1 MAFSAAEKAKIRKWL
16 GYSPIFQGQY
26 PALDAA
32 IIAVQSIADGGTL
45 ADSETEDLIQGYLT
59 ELDQIDTRLEE
70 LRDQMEASVV
80 DEVKADSARAM
91 LAVYKEGRRFVGHI
105 ADALGALP
113 ARDVFSPKRMN
124 FYPRFP

>member
-1 MAFSAAEKAKIRKWL
+1 MAFSAAEKAKVRKWL
-16 GYSPIFQGQY
+16 GYSPLFRDQY
-26 PALDAA
+26 PGIDQA
-32 IIAVQSIADGGTL
+32 IIAVQSVADGGTL

-59 ELDQIDTRLEE
+59 ELDQIETRLEE
-70 LRDQMEASVV
+70 LRDQMEASSV

-105 ADALGALP
+105 CDALGASP
-113 ARDVFSPKRMN
+113 ARDVFTPKKMN

>member
-1 MAFSAAEKAKIRKWL
+1 MAFSSSEKAKIRKWL

-32 IIAVQSIADGGTL
+32 IVAVQSTADGGTL

-59 ELDQIDTRLEE
+59 KLDALDVRLEE

-80 DEVKADSARAM
+80 DEVRADSARAL
-91 LAVYKEGRRFVGHI
+91 LALYKEGRRLVGHI

-113 ARDVFSPKRMN
+113 ARDVFSPKKNN